1 MESSQLAQLARR
13 AAAIPL
19 PLWAR
24 GSDSDSS
31 SSSEKPV
38 SNFLKSGVP
47 GIIVGVF
54 FLSAVGVCCY
64 FLYRNKKRD
73 AKEEAS
79 VREWNEA

>member
-1 MESSQLAQLARR
+1 MDESHLAQLARR

-24 GSDSDSS
+24 GDDDSS
-31 SSSEKPV
+31 SSSGEKPV

-47 GIIVGVF
+47 GIIVGVIF
-54 FLSAVGVCCY
+54 VAAVGVCCY